1 MSSVERQTCPPEPW
15 RRRVVLALS
24 ALLLL
29 GIGVAILLWHLKS
42 VSTQEDLSA
51 RTLEVEKYNSLLTDA
66 AVNPTIGSWENFEPA
81 ELQLLYEE
89 HRADSLEKWTDVA
102 KESQSPDVASNAIFT
117 VGLIHYLNAGD
128 FGDSKEAGIAVDAF
142 SQALLLD
149 NGNSTAGYTADD
161 LNKRKMLE
169 LALILRQKIQ
179 KEEEKQQQQN
189 ELQQVPVPK
198 DGENGDSSAGS
209 GTDGEPGLEDL
220 PVLGTGVRP

>member
-1 MSSVERQTCPPEPW
+1 MTSAKRRLVLMST
-15 RRRVVLALS
+15 

-29 GIGVAILLWHLKS
+29 GIGAGLLLWHLKS
-42 VSTQEDLSA
+42 ASAQEDLSA

-66 AVNPTIGSWENFEPA
+66 AVNPTIGSWENFEPE
-81 ELQLLYEE
+81 ELKFLYEE
-89 HRADSLEKWTDVA
+89 HRAHSLEEWSDFTKA
-102 KESQSPDVASNAIFT
+102 SQAPDTVSGALFA

-128 FGDSKEAGIAVDAF
+128 FGDSKEAGLAVEAF

-149 NGNSTAGYTADD
+149 NGDSAVGYTADD

-189 ELQQVPVPK
+189 EPQQVPVPK
-198 DGENGDSSAGS
+198 DGESGDSSAGS
-209 GTDGEPGLEDL
+209 GTDGDPGLEDL